1 MSWSYLNVFFFL
13 MIRRPPR
20 STRTDPL
27 FPYPTLF
34 RSVLDVP
41 GSLQPGLAVRVRLL
55 PSRGEAS
62 NAIVIPDEAL
72 QTLEGRDVVLV
83 RTKQGFR
90 ARTVTLGQ
98 RSAGRVEISSG
109 LKPGDLIAT
118 KNGLLIKAHI
128 GKTPGEADK

>member
-1 MSWSYLNVFFFL
+1 MRISDWS
-13 MIRRPPR
+13 
-20 STRTDPL
+20 S
-27 FPYPTLF
+27 
-34 RSVLDVP
+34 DVC
-41 GSLQPGLAVRVRLL
+41 SSDLVRLL

-90 ARTVTLGQ
+90 ARNVTIGQ

-109 LKPGDLIAT
+109 LQPGDMIAT
-118 KNGLLIKAHI
+118 KNEFLLKAEL
-128 GKTPGEADK
+128 GKGAGKEGSDIIQNMRPLASPQR